1 MAFWEVLT
9 EVLILLAGALVL
21 GAVFERLRQSAI
33 LGYLL
38 AGLLLGPTGPLQW
51 VHQAGLV
58 NAISEL
64 GVALLLFVIG
74 LEFSLRR
81 LLRIGP
87 VGLVGGTLQVVL
99 TCAIAAFMS
108 WLVGLGGAESIAVG
122 AIVSL
127 SSTACVLRVLSDRAE
142 MDSVTGR
149 SCLGL
154 LLLQDMA
161 VVPLVLLVTM
171 LGKPDASAGHVIVSL
186 GTSVLLIA
194 GLAGG
199 LYLVSAYLLPRVM
212 RDPTMARNRE
222 LAILLAMVLAIGS
235 AWVAHELGL
244 SPAIGAFLAGMLL
257 AESPFAVQV
266 RADVG
271 ALRALFVTLFF
282 TSVGMLGD
290 TQWIASNWLLIAA
303 TVVVIIV
310 GKTLVTTAVVRLFL
324 PKIRHAAG
332 TGLSLAQVGE
342 FSFVLAQVAY
352 AGGSGA
358 SGGVGTSGGG
368 VLNEQTFKLFVSS
381 TLVTLF
387 LTPYLVAAG
396 PKFGRLIQSL
406 GYRLGVERTARI
418 EPADTDQAGTRQG
431 HIVVIGFGPAAQRMH
446 DKMFK
451 RHPNVLVVD
460 LNPRNLTL
468 ARSMGLSV
476 QVGDATNPELVKHL
490 NIPDAGIV
498 VIALPDHRAAVTIIR
513 HVRNLSLDTPIIA
526 RSRYHAFANDI
537 RRAGATVAVDEEDW
551 IGRRLGL
558 EVNRILRRS
567 GSQDIHNRGTQ
578 PT

>member
-1 MAFWEVLT
+1 MARGIKDDAAVFWEVLT

-38 AGLLLGPTGPLQW
+38 AGLLLGPGGPLKW
-51 VHQAGLV
+51 VHQADHV
-58 NAISEL
+58 NAIAEL
-64 GVALLLFVIG
+64 GVAMLLFVIG

-81 LLRIGP
+81 LLRIGA
-87 VGLVGGTLQVVL
+87 VGLGGGTLQVVV
-99 TCAIAAFMS
+99 TCVIGSLLAK
-108 WLVGLGGAESIAVG
+108 LVGLGNYEAIAVG
-122 AIVSL
+122 AVVSL

-149 SCLGL
+149 TCLGV

-171 LGKPDASAGHVIVSL
+171 LNEPDPTFSQVLIGMGK
-186 GTSVLLIA
+186 SVLLIA

-199 LYLVSAYLLPRVM
+199 LYLISAFLLPRIM

-222 LAILLAMVLAIGS
+222 LAILLAVVLAIGS
-235 AWVAHELGL
+235 TWVAHELGL

-290 TQWIASNWLLIAA
+290 LQWIASNWVLIVG
-303 TVVVIIV
+303 TVSAIIV
-310 GKTLVTTAVVRLFL
+310 GKTLITTNVVRLFL
-324 PKIRHAAG
+324 PKVRHAAG
-332 TGLSLAQVGE
+332 AGLSLAQVGE
-342 FSFVLAQVAY
+342 FSFVLATVAY
-352 AGGSGA
+352 AEGQ
-358 SGGVGTSGGG
+358 G
-368 VLNEQTFKLFVSS
+368 VLNEQTFKLFVAS

-387 LTPYLVAAG
+387 LTPYLVAGG
-396 PKFGRLIQSL
+396 PKFGRALQAIGYKL
-406 GYRLGVERTARI
+406 GFEHTAKI
-418 EPADTDQAGTRQG
+418 EPSTSPGERQG
-431 HIVVIGFGPAAQRMH
+431 HIIVIGFGPAAQRMYA
-446 DKMFK
+446 KMFK
-451 RHPNVLVVD
+451 RHPNILVVD

-468 ARSMGLSV
+468 ARGMGLNV

-490 NIPDAGIV
+490 GVPEASIV
-498 VIALPDHRAAVTIIR
+498 VVTIPDHRATVTVIR
-513 HVRNLSLDTPIIA
+513 HVRNLCQDTPIIA
-526 RSRYHAFANDI
+526 RSRYHTFADDI
-537 RRAGATVAVDEEDW
+537 QRAGATVTVDEEDW

-558 EVNRILRRS
+558 EVNRMLRQADS
-567 GSQDIHNRGTQ
+567 G
-578 PT
+578 